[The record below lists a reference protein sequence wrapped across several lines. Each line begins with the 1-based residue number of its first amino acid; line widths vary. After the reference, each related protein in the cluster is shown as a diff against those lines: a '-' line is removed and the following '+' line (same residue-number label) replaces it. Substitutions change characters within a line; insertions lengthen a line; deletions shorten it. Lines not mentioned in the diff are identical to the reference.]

1 MQEDK
6 GNVQSLTSDSGSTAT
21 RATVRRKG
29 SNDTITLS
37 KKKKVVSSSTGK
49 AKTVSSSAPREEVT
63 PASAAVVQHRVATL
77 DIGIPYLIFSK
88 RKKFDAF
95 ARYIGS
101 V

>member
-1 MQEDK
+1 MQKDK

-21 RATVRRKG
+21 RETVRRKG

-49 AKTVSSSAPREEVT
+49 AKTGCSSAPRVVT
-63 PASAAVVQHRVATL
+63 PASTVVVQPRGATL

-88 RKKFDAF
+88 RKKFDSF

>member
-21 RATVRRKG
+21 RETVRRKG

-49 AKTVSSSAPREEVT
+49 AKTVSSSAPREDVT
-63 PASAAVVQHRVATL
+63 PTSTAVVQPRGATL
-77 DIGIPYLIFSK
+77 DILYLIFLK
-88 RKKFDAF
+88 RKFGAF